1 MRLSCVYRV
10 YVVRLVRKQV
20 GTITLAA
27 ALRLG
32 QESSSPRISE
42 EPRPL
47 LTPHTSA
54 MIFTM
59 FKSIGVR
66 WMALVAAILL
76 ANSSS
81 YAETITV
88 SPSADTTLFETS
100 PDNNMG
106 AEVTLAAGSTA
117 RSLKS
122 RALIRF
128 DLAGSLPAGA
138 QITGVSLRIQ
148 AERAPLAAVPS
159 SFTLRRVL
167 VAWTEGTKRGS
178 LGAAATPGEPTW
190 KARSAPGTLWAEPG
204 GAMGTDFAA
213 TASASVQVSGV
224 GTYDFESTPELVADA
239 QLWLDQPDANFGWVL
254 ASESEQTAQ
263 TARRFGSRENAAN
276 APVLTVEYS
285 GGGGESIQI
294 TSIVAQ
300 PPDVVITWS
309 GGSPPFE
316 LQQSTN
322 LSEVAW
328 ATAAGSLQTNT
339 VAVPMSAPQAFFRVT
354 EAE

>member
-1 MRLSCVYRV
+1 M
-10 YVVRLVRKQV
+10 
-20 GTITLAA
+20 
-27 ALRLG
+27 
-32 QESSSPRISE
+32 
-42 EPRPL
+42 
-47 LTPHTSA
+47 
-54 MIFTM
+54 MFTM
-59 FKSIGVR
+59 FKPIGVR
-66 WMALVAAILL
+66 WTALAAAALI

-81 YAETITV
+81 YAETITLT
-88 SPSADTTLFETS
+88 PSADTTLFETS

-117 RSLKS
+117 RNLKS

-128 DLAGSLPAGA
+128 DVAGRLPAGA
-138 QITGVSLRIQ
+138 QITSVSLRIQ
-148 AERAPLAAVPS
+148 AQKAPLGAVPS

-167 VAWTEGTKRGS
+167 VPWTEGTKRGS

-204 GAMGTDFAA
+204 GAAGTDFASG
-213 TASASVQVSGV
+213 ASGTVQVSGV
-224 GTYDFESTPELVADA
+224 GTYTFESTPELVADA
-239 QLWLDQPDANFGWVL
+239 QLWLDQPDVNFGWVL

-263 TARRFGSRENAAN
+263 TARRFGSREDAAN
-276 APVLTVEYS
+276 GPVLTVEYS
-285 GGGGESIQI
+285 AGGEAIQI

-309 GGSPPFE
+309 GGTPPFE

-322 LSEVAW
+322 LSELVW
-328 ATAAGSLQTNT
+328 ASAVGSIQTNT
-339 VAVPMSAPQAFFRVT
+339 VAVPMNAPQAFFRVT